1 MAQLESKAGTRMID
15 SQTEIWYP
23 SPDQIADSN
32 ITQLMDKLGVT
43 TLDDYLRYSIE
54 HPDLYWK
61 AILEFCG
68 VVWTKPYEQF
78 SDFSQGPEFARWFVG
93 GSLNWTETIFKWAR
107 DPEWAC
113 RPAVIAEDE
122 AGVTQSITYAELHER
137 VKSFA
142 AGLEKVGLKRGDRVG
157 YLMEPCIEAVVT
169 MIAISYMGAV
179 VMPLFSGFGVDPI
192 VARLSACEA
201 KALVMTSGFMRRGK
215 KLDALQTALQVQS
228 IHPVDLFILKLS
240 PGEGLPPGAI
250 DWASI
255 AATPA
260 SRSDAVPMDTHEPVM
275 VFFTSG
281 TTGKPKGTVHTHGGF
296 PLKVLH
302 DGIVNFNIK
311 PGDVF
316 FWPADMGWVAGA
328 LIITATLMRGATMIC
343 YSGAPDFPNWSRM
356 AQMIER
362 HRVTHF
368 GTAPT
373 MIRGF
378 AANAEMAT
386 AADLSSIKL
395 MITGGEVIDPEHFAW
410 HTRHFG
416 RGVAP
421 LINFSGGTEVS
432 SGLVSSVIIKPI
444 PPGGF
449 NSVCPGVHVDVCDA
463 SGQSIIGEVGELVIR
478 QPFVGMTRSFWN
490 DDERYL
496 ETYWRTIPGIWVHG
510 DLAMR
515 NGKGEFFLR
524 GRSDDTLKLAGKR
537 VGPAEIENVL
547 MELEG
552 VIECAAIGVDD
563 AAKGQMLVVFVIA
576 SSDAARRPQFGDEV
590 ANYAEHRLG
599 RALRPARVHV
609 VTEMPKTRT
618 AKIMRRVLRGV
629 YCGLPPGDLSSL
641 DNPSSLEVIRRAA
654 GQ

>member
-1 MAQLESKAGTRMID
+1 MID

-23 SPDQIADSN
+23 SPDQIAESN
-32 ITQLMDKLGVT
+32 VTQLMTNLGVST
-43 TLDDYLRYSIE
+43 FEDFLRLSTE
-54 HPDLYWK
+54 HPEMYWK
-61 AILEFCG
+61 AVLEFCD
-68 VVWTKPYEQF
+68 VQWTKPYEAF
-78 SDFSQGPEFARWFVG
+78 SDFSAGPEFARWFVG
-93 GSLNWTETIFKWAR
+93 GRLNWTETIFKWAR
-107 DPEWAC
+107 DPNWANKT
-113 RPAVIAEDE
+113 AVIAEDE
-122 AGVTQSITYAELHER
+122 EGVVQSLTFAQLHER

-142 AGLEKVGLKRGDRVG
+142 AGLEKLGLQRGDRVG

-169 MIAISYMGAV
+169 MIGISYMGAV

-192 VARLSACEA
+192 VSRLSACEA
-201 KALVMTSGFMRRGK
+201 KALIMTSGFTRRGK
-215 KLDALQTALQVQS
+215 RLDTLQTALQAQS
-228 IHPVDLFILKLS
+228 SYPVDLFILKLS
-240 PGEGLPPGAI
+240 PGEPLVSGAI
-250 DWASI
+250 DWTSVAVNPELNST
-255 AATPA
+255 AT
-260 SRSDAVPMDTHEPVM
+260 PMDTHEPVM

-302 DGIVNFNIK
+302 DGIINFDIK

-328 LIITATLMRGATMIC
+328 LIITSSLMRGATMIC

-356 AQMIER
+356 AQLIER
-362 HRVTHF
+362 HQVTHF
-368 GTAPT
+368 GAAPT

-378 AANAEMAT
+378 SANEKLAT

-416 RGVAP
+416 RGIAP

-432 SGLVSSVIIKPI
+432 SGLVGSVINKPI

-449 NSVCPGVHVDVCDA
+449 NSFCPGISVDISD
-463 SGQSIIGEVGELVIR
+463 SNGQSITDEVGELVIR

-496 ETYWRTIPGIWVHG
+496 DTYWRTIPGIWVHG
-510 DLAMR
+510 DLAIR
-515 NGKGEFFLR
+515 NAKGEIFLR

-547 MELEG
+547 MELDG
-552 VIECAAIGVDD
+552 VNECAAIGVED

-576 SSDAARRPQFGDEV
+576 SLEAAKRPQFANEV
-590 ANYAEHRLG
+590 ALFAEQRLG
-599 RALRPARVHV
+599 RAFKPARVHV
-609 VTEMPKTRT
+609 VDEMPKTRT

-654 GQ
+654 NQ

>member
-1 MAQLESKAGTRMID
+1 MID
-15 SQTEIWYP
+15 SQTGIWYP
-23 SPDQIADSN
+23 SPDQIAESN
-32 ITQLMDKLGVT
+32 VSKLMAMLGVST
-43 TLDDYLRYSIE
+43 FEDYLCYSIE

-61 AILEFCG
+61 TVLEFCG
-68 VVWTKPYEQF
+68 VQWTKPYERF
-78 SDFSQGPEFARWFVG
+78 SDFSAGPEFARWFVG
-93 GSLNWTETIFKWAR
+93 GRLNWTETIFKWAR
-107 DPEWAC
+107 DPNWANK
-113 RPAVIAEDE
+113 PAVIAEDE
-122 AGVTQSITYAELHER
+122 AGGLQSLTYAQLHER
-137 VKSFA
+137 VRAFA
-142 AGLEKVGLKRGDRVG
+142 AGLEKLGLQRGDRVA
-157 YLMEPCIEAVVT
+157 YLMEPCVEAVVT

-201 KALVMTSGFMRRGK
+201 KALIMTSGFMRRGK
-215 KLDALQTALQVQS
+215 RLDTLQTALQAQS
-228 IHPVDLFILKLS
+228 IHPVDLFILKQS
-240 PGEGLPPGAI
+240 PGETVAPGAI
-250 DWASI
+250 DWNSVAVTPVPNSS
-255 AATPA
+255 AT
-260 SRSDAVPMDTHEPVM
+260 PMDTHEPVM

-302 DGIVNFNIK
+302 DGIVNFDIK

-328 LIITATLMRGATMIC
+328 LIITSTMMRGATMIC

-362 HRVTHF
+362 HKVTHF

-378 AANAEMAT
+378 SANAQMAT
-386 AADLSSIKL
+386 AGNLSSIKL

-421 LINFSGGTEVS
+421 LINFSGGTEIS
-432 SGLVSSVIIKPI
+432 SGLLGSVINKPI
-444 PPGGF
+444 SPGSF
-449 NSVCPGVHVDVCDA
+449 NSFCPGIRVDICDA
-463 SGQSIIGEVGELVIR
+463 NGNSITDEVGELVIR
-478 QPFVGMTRSFWN
+478 EPFVGMTRSFWN

-496 ETYWRTIPGIWVHG
+496 DTYWRTIPGIWVHG
-510 DLAMR
+510 DLAIR
-515 NGKGEFFLR
+515 NANGEFFLR

-547 MELEG
+547 MEFDG
-552 VIECAAIGVDD
+552 VNECAAIGVDD
-563 AAKGQMLVVFVIA
+563 VAKGQMLVVFVIA
-576 SSDAARRPQFGDEV
+576 SVEAACRAQFGEEV
-590 ANYAEHRLG
+590 ANYAEQRLG
-599 RALRPARVHV
+599 RSFRPARVHV
-609 VTEMPKTRT
+609 VAEMPKTRT

-629 YCGLPPGDLSSL
+629 YCGLPTGDLSSL

-654 GQ
+654 SN